1 MFWKGVDYSSTTKPT
16 SLQHVYI
23 SDAYE
28 AIRSRYILPNL
39 YHVTVRNSFFGVAA
53 EEMTFPLAI
62 RDSIIKDSLI
72 EGIRVK
78 SGLVMT
84 TIENTMV
91 HNTTYGDG
99 LSYSGTLGDSFDFCS
114 VDVNNITFPITFQAL
129 GKSRASISCAKV
141 RIFFFIFI
149 SHLFLSLSQLRTF
162 SINHRDLNKRRVDK
176 VDFLG

>member
-1 MFWKGVDYSSTTKPT
+1 MYWKGVEYSSTTKPT

-28 AIRSRYILPNL
+28 AIKGRYFLPNL
-39 YHVTVRNSFFGVAA
+39 YHVTVRNSIYAVAA
-53 EEMTFPLAI
+53 EEMTFPLVI
-62 RDSIIKDSLI
+62 RDSIFKDSLI

-99 LSYSGTLGDSFDFCS
+99 LSYSGTVGNSFDFCS
-114 VDVNNITFPITFQAL
+114 MDVDSITFPITFQAL
-129 GKSRASISCAKV
+129 GQLSASISCAKV
-141 RIFFFIFI
+141 SIFFFP
-149 SHLFLSLSQLRTF
+149 T
-162 SINHRDLNKRRVDK
+162 
-176 VDFLG
+176 